1 MVSAVEIG
9 RLLKE
14 AKSLV
19 KHGEWG
25 KWQEE
30 SASYSH
36 RTAGR
41 LIQLYE
47 EYGLNNSDG
56 QSSSNW
62 SLVTNL
68 NYTQALIIEQY
79 TMVL

>member
-1 MVSAVEIG
+1 MG
-9 RLLKE
+9 LKE

-25 KWQEE
+25 KWLEE
-30 SASYSH
+30 SVNYSH

-47 EYGLNNSDG
+47 EYGPNPSDG

-62 SLVTNL
+62 SLEKCFSL
-68 NYTQALIIEQY
+68 NKR
-79 TMVL
+79 